1 MEEIA
6 LYHRVMRRE
15 NFEKAAKDLVA
26 LVRAAEEKSPGAP
39 RTLFLD
45 IDGHRNCEGG
55 FDADMFE
62 LQKEFGLGFLL
73 PYLTEVHFPL
83 ISARNEKEQ
92 RNDVPDQ
99 LEIFNAG
106 EEKDHCLD
114 DLCLENFSNTEY
126 QSEETVYLYL
136 KRVSGF
142 LRAYQD
148 LDGMYASL
156 PPEPYDP
163 RNLLNQWR
171 RHIKELIHELF
182 NLFVSGNLLS
192 AAAMTRTL
200 MECYAY
206 VSVLKKEKSQQLL
219 EDWYLC
225 GMICSFSGWDEEQ
238 KQEGLKRAQELCRA
252 WGRDP
257 EKTVRR
263 FARGNEN
270 EWLTSVLPGRRASF
284 FQVCEYLGEH
294 ELYQAYKQA
303 CAFVHG
309 QDVRAKTS
317 PFLFYDE
324 IYHQLIVIM
333 SYTFKAIRLYPVPEE
348 LEKEMQGLEQ
358 DLSALWGT
366 TSWDREE

>member
-1 MEEIA
+1 MEEKGIA

-15 NFEKAAKDLVA
+15 NFEKAARDLVA

-45 IDGHRNCEGG
+45 IDGHRNREGG

-83 ISARNEKEQ
+83 ISARNEKGQ

-99 LEIFNAG
+99 LEIFNAR

-171 RHIKELIHELF
+171 CHIKELINELF

-200 MECYAY
+200 MECCAY
-206 VSVLKKEKSQQLL
+206 VSVLKREKSQQLL

-225 GMICSFSGWDEEQ
+225 GMICSFSGWDEER
-238 KQEGLKRAQELCRA
+238 K
-252 WGRDP
+252 
-257 EKTVRR
+257 
-263 FARGNEN
+263 
-270 EWLTSVLPGRRASF
+270 
-284 FQVCEYLGEH
+284 
-294 ELYQAYKQA
+294 
-303 CAFVHG
+303 
-309 QDVRAKTS
+309 
-317 PFLFYDE
+317 
-324 IYHQLIVIM
+324 
-333 SYTFKAIRLYPVPEE
+333 
-348 LEKEMQGLEQ
+348 
-358 DLSALWGT
+358 
-366 TSWDREE
+366 